1 MNGQPKRVPRLW
13 CALQGLLPLGGSMV
27 VNTARPPSAAWP
39 AAPTWPS
46 RHRRFPLP
54 GPLRRPNL
62 RRMALVEIKFEIP
75 AAAADAAND
84 VLLELEVAGWSVL
97 EDVIVKR
104 AWIVGVFEG
113 EAEARAQY
121 AGLVPRLATA
131 EVRVSGAP
139 EFREL
144 ADADWRDSYKAHFH
158 AWKFGRLH
166 WVPVWE
172 RPTFV
177 VPSGE
182 AVLWLD
188 PGLAFGTGN
197 HETTRLCVER
207 LAALAAETGDPGSRR
222 VVDAGCGSGILALS
236 AALLGFRPISGF
248 DNDPE
253 AVRISEE
260 NAALNG
266 LEGRVNFFVGDLV
279 TGLAG
284 REASVDVLLANI
296 QADVLM
302 RFAPELVGA
311 VAPGG
316 SLVLSGILAGE
327 NAGVRAAFE
336 ARAPG
341 WTAETRVMG
350 EWSDVLLRRPA

>member
-1 MNGQPKRVPRLW
+1 
-13 CALQGLLPLGGSMV
+13 
-27 VNTARPPSAAWP
+27 
-39 AAPTWPS
+39 
-46 RHRRFPLP
+46 
-54 GPLRRPNL
+54 
-62 RRMALVEIKFEIP
+62 MALVEIKFEIP

-97 EDVIVKR
+97 EDVIVER
-104 AWIVGVFEG
+104 AWIVGVFDG
-113 EAEARAQY
+113 DAEARSQLAE
-121 AGLVPRLATA
+121 VTPRLAA
-131 EVRVSGAP
+131 VDVKASGAAD
-139 EFREL
+139 FRVL

-172 RPTFV
+172 RPAFV
-177 VPSGE
+177 LPPGE

-207 LAALAAETGDPGSRR
+207 LATLAEKTAEVGRRR

-236 AALLGFRPISGF
+236 AALLGYQAITGF

-266 LEGRVNFFVGDLV
+266 LEGRVAFFVGDLV
-279 TGLAG
+279 SGLAG

-302 RFAPELVGA
+302 RFARELVGA

-316 SLVLSGILAGE
+316 TLVLSGILAGE
-327 NAGVRAAFE
+327 NAAVRAAFE
-336 ARAPG
+336 AQAPG
-341 WTAETRVMG
+341 WAIETRVMG
-350 EWSDVLLRRPA
+350 EWSDVMLSRPA